1 MKNFNAK
8 GIVIS
13 LAVMVAGLLLFTML
27 FNEESDHDPASDPE
41 DTVSMY
47 FARYGYTKGPD
58 NYRLM
63 VYWYAHE
70 SLWDD
75 KMVRAN
81 LRRHAKNRMHTP
93 GRTTTIYYYEGEH
106 PPERTFR
113 TTEQHRRFLDQY
125 AAPAAV
131 FMIMQ
136 DGSLQAL

>member
-1 MKNFNAK
+1 MKNIDSK
-8 GIVIS
+8 GIVIKV
-13 LAVMVAGLLLFTML
+13 AVIVGAILLFTMV

-41 DTVSMY
+41 DTVSMD
-47 FARYGYTKGPD
+47 FDRYGYTKGPD

-75 KMVRAN
+75 KMVRAK
-81 LRRHAKNRMHTP
+81 LGRHAKNRMHTP
-93 GRTTTIYYYEGEH
+93 GRTTTIYYYEGKH
-106 PPERTFR
+106 PPNRTFR
-113 TTEQHRRFLDQY
+113 TTEEHRRFLDQY

-131 FMIMQ
+131 YMIMP